1 MNHNMIHTE
10 HFAPT
15 VIRTWIFFSNQS
27 VSKNSFQNRVDKLEP
42 ISSICRKLNG
52 RETMKL
58 VSKIG
63 FEQEFP
69 FGTSLPEKKKQNCLF
84 RCSVAPGNFPLET
97 RVPFASRLEL
107 TECIGNWRAP
117 TLTLT
122 GYSTLRLTYEI
133 LLPTCFIVHLFIYIF
148 DFFPSFQKIQKVLV
162 IHQALRTL
170 TPQSC
175 HSVPD
180 P

>member
-10 HFAPT
+10 HFPPT
-15 VIRTWIFFSNQS
+15 VIRTWIFLATSQCLKIHFRIALTICTNQFHLPKTERPRNHETGIKDRFWTRIS
-27 VSKNSFQNRVDKLEP
+27 VWNIPSGK
-42 ISSICRKLNG
+42 
-52 RETMKL
+52 
-58 VSKIG
+58 
-63 FEQEFP
+63 
-69 FGTSLPEKKKQNCLF
+69 KKKQNCLF

-122 GYSTLRLTYEI
+122 GYSTLRLTYEV
-133 LLPTCFIVHLFIYIF
+133 LLPTCFVVHLFIYIF

-162 IHQALRTL
+162 IQQALRTL

-175 HSVPD
+175 QSVPD
-180 P
+180 S

>member
-69 FGTSLPEKKKQNCLF
+69 FGTSLPEKKNRTAF
-84 RCSVAPGNFPLET
+84 SD
-97 RVPFASRLEL
+97 VP
-107 TECIGNWRAP
+107 
-117 TLTLT
+117 
-122 GYSTLRLTYEI
+122 
-133 LLPTCFIVHLFIYIF
+133 LLPEIFHWRLVYHL
-148 DFFPSFQKIQKVLV
+148 
-162 IHQALRTL
+162 H
-170 TPQSC
+170 
-175 HSVPD
+175 PD
-180 P
+180 WN

>member
-1 MNHNMIHTE
+1 M
-10 HFAPT
+10 
-15 VIRTWIFFSNQS
+15 
-27 VSKNSFQNRVDKLEP
+27 SKKSFQNRVYNLHKSFHLP
-42 ISSICRKLNG
+42 KTG
-52 RETMKL
+52 RPRNR
-58 VSKIG
+58 
-63 FEQEFP
+63 EFP
-69 FGTSLPEKKKQNCLF
+69 LGTSRPEKKKQNYLF

-97 RVPFASRLEL
+97 RVPFTSLLEL

-122 GYSTLRLTYEI
+122 GYFTLRLTYEV

-162 IHQALRTL
+162 IQQAFRTL

-175 HSVPD
+175 QSVPD
-180 P
+180 PW

>member
-1 MNHNMIHTE
+1 
-10 HFAPT
+10 
-15 VIRTWIFFSNQS
+15 
-27 VSKNSFQNRVDKLEP
+27 
-42 ISSICRKLNG
+42 
-52 RETMKL
+52 MKL

-69 FGTSLPEKKKQNCLF
+69 FETSLPEKKKQNCLL

-122 GYSTLRLTYEI
+122 GYSTLRLTYEV
-133 LLPTCFIVHLFIYIF
+133 LLPTCFVVHLFTYIF

-162 IHQALRTL
+162 IQQALRTL

-175 HSVPD
+175 QSVPD